1 MAPGSSNH
9 IKLVQQFASVAHGTQ
24 WRKFADEPYINH
36 PVRVMEI
43 CAAYSKDEAVLAAAL
58 LHDVIEDTT
67 TSSTDIQGFLDG
79 FMPREQSLKI
89 TQLVIELTDVYV
101 KENYPSWN
109 RRKRKQQESI
119 RMSTVSAD
127 AQTIKYA
134 DILDNLGDIM
144 NAGDEFATKYVYECR
159 SLLQYMRNG
168 NASLRNRVNDA
179 IKNALSLLK
188 GDTGAEN
195 GRR

>member
-1 MAPGSSNH
+1 MEPGSMNH
-9 IKLVQQFASVAHGTQ
+9 IKLVKQFASIAHGPQ

-43 CAAYSKDEAVLAAAL
+43 CSEYTKDEAVLAAAL

-67 TSSTDIQGFLDG
+67 TGSEDIRLFLEGFLN
-79 FMPREQSLKI
+79 REQASRI
-89 TQLVIELTDVYV
+89 TTLVIELTDVYV

-109 RRKRKQQESI
+109 RRKRKQQESV

-159 SLLQYMRNG
+159 SLLQYMRTG
-168 NASLRNRVNDA
+168 NTTLRNRVNEA
-179 IKNALSLLK
+179 IKNALSVLK
-188 GDTGAEN
+188 GNVRSES
-195 GRR
+195 RR